1 MNTTTPVSY
10 DVAGALRA
18 RRKAL
23 GMTQSQVTNRTTIE
37 NPNAL
42 GSLENGS
49 QASHLLGRLDEF
61 AQALDWTIE
70 QLLAAARGGAA

>member
-1 MNTTTPVSY
+1 MNTTTPTVY
-10 DVAGALRA
+10 DVGGALKA

-23 GMTQSQVTNRTTIE
+23 NLTQAKVTNRTTIE

-49 QASHLLGRLDEF
+49 QASELLGRLDEF
-61 AQALDWTIE
+61 ARALDWSIE
-70 QLLAAARGGAA
+70 ELLADARERAA